1 MRKVQSL
8 TPLLPVLLAAQL
20 LLTGCTSSPANTPND
35 ASRDAETA
43 NLQTTIEEQHVL
55 IAALREEKEQLDSQ
69 VSFLENQLNQ
79 AASESLLMTALTLVE
94 LIANQD
100 FEAVALYVDPDEG
113 IRFSPYGYVNVS
125 EDLVFLP
132 QELETLLQDSTV
144 YTWGGF
150 DGSGHPI
157 DKTFAQYYDRF
168 IYDQHFASPHL
179 IGNNTIVGTGNSL
192 INLSEVYPAAEFVEF
207 HFTGFD
213 PDYGG
218 IDWCSLRLVLEEQH
232 GSWILRGIV
241 HDQWTI

>member
-1 MRKVQSL
+1 MQ
-8 TPLLPVLLAAQL
+8 A
-20 LLTGCTSSPANTPND
+20 
-35 ASRDAETA
+35 
-43 NLQTTIEEQHVL
+43 TIDEQD
-55 IAALREEKEQLDSQ
+55 IIITALREEKERLDNQLS
-69 VSFLENQLNQ
+69 SLENQLNQ
-79 AASESLLMTALTLVE
+79 TGSTPESLLITALTLVDF
-94 LIANQD
+94 IAEQD

-113 IRFSPYGYVNVS
+113 VRFSPYGYVDVS

-132 QELETLLQDSTV
+132 QELRTLLQDSTI

-157 DKTFAQYYDRF
+157 DQTFAQYYDRF
-168 IYDQHFASPHL
+168 IYDQDFANPHL
-179 IGNNTIVGTGNSL
+179 IGNNTIVGTGNSH
-192 INLSEVYPAAEFVEF
+192 INLYEAYPAAEFVEF